1 MVLGRCYLRDAMT
14 EAATTP
20 DPNAEREVD
29 LRSAW
34 TRITARWWI
43 PVAGLVIGAV
53 LGVLASTSG
62 GDVYRARTL
71 LYLGQP
77 FTTSGGGQIQSLATN
92 PKTVSQIIRSDAA
105 LRRAAAASGLTV
117 GQLRGNVTS
126 QAVVSA
132 GQGKNVSPLVEVTVN
147 AEKAHKAALAADSL
161 SDSVIAVVSTY
172 VDQKIDL
179 LNKQIASSRAELAD
193 INQRVSTAIAQQ
205 QAVINDKTI
214 SSTDKLIAIG
224 TYNNT
229 ISFSEQRR
237 GTVQQ
242 ELFQNQQLLS
252 LAENVE
258 KSKIVQPAVG
268 TKTTATSRRNS
279 AAIGALIGLLLGALV
294 AAVLDPF
301 LQRRNAQ
308 SAV

>member
-1 MVLGRCYLRDAMT
+1 MSEHALRD
-14 EAATTP
+14 P
-20 DPNAEREVD
+20 DVEREVD

-34 TRITARWWI
+34 SRITARWYL
-43 PVAGLVIGAV
+43 PVAGLLIGAV
-53 LGVLASTSG
+53 LGVLASVGSG
-62 GDVYRARTL
+62 DTFRARTL

-92 PKTVSQIIRSDAA
+92 PKTVSQIIRSEAA
-105 LRRAAAASGLTV
+105 LRRAAAASGLTL

-132 GQGKNVSPLVEVTVN
+132 GQGRNVSPLVEITVN
-147 AEKAHKAALAADSL
+147 APHPVKAEKAVNSLADS
-161 SDSVIAVVSTY
+161 VVGTVSTY

-193 INQRVSTAIAQQ
+193 INQRVANAVAQQ
-205 QAVINDKTI
+205 QSVIKDKNV
-214 SSTDKLIAIG
+214 SPTDKLIVIG
-224 TYNNT
+224 SLNNT

-258 KSKIVQPAVG
+258 KSKVVQPGVAS
-268 TKTTATSRRNS
+268 KTTATSRRNA
-279 AAIGALIGLLLGALV
+279 AAIGAIIGLLLGALA
-294 AAVLDPF
+294 AAVADPF
-301 LQRRNAQ
+301 LQRRHARTT
-308 SAV
+308 A